1 MPTVGKMN
9 SSPTS
14 RRASLSS
21 LNSPTVDKEALQK
34 ELDHIHTTASRS
46 DTLTSFSDFERSRTS
61 SPRVPG
67 PKDLVSGRISG
78 LYSRLRQSVG
88 ASSPASDVS
97 IRPSSR
103 GSFNV
108 PDTASLRSFS
118 KQESPTLFR
127 SNHVSRP
134 SDASAAIAETDF
146 APTHSIPSSAVHSR
160 PGSRDLS
167 RSALHTAASS
177 PSARRASPPAQP
189 RHSESNQAQH
199 SAESKRLS
207 QNMDGKRL
215 SQNIEGKRSSVNLEN
230 SRPSQNHD
238 GKRLSQSDAPF
249 MGARTER
256 PTIMIQPERTDSPS
270 SMAPSADR
278 FDSDASSR
286 TRSHSQHERPPLR
299 VSVSHLP
306 GLRIS
311 QASVV
316 DGVLDTSSVLGT
328 KPSTPMPDVQP
339 NFNGNMQ
346 NRRAPQRD
354 AQSLET
360 LEKRSTTI
368 PAHLKRRVIS
378 KEFWMKDENARDC
391 FYCGDPFSTFR
402 RKHHCRTCGQIFDA
416 KCTVTVP
423 GKPFGQSGTLR
434 LCKPCDAMIYGSD
447 DDSTVFS
454 DSDEPVKSPISASH
468 SQDQDVFKPND
479 PALATPSIGIPVSRR
494 NREAKRR
501 SAVIEF
507 DTQPTLARPSS
518 SRSLKSMTGR
528 PHSSS
533 HKRHHSRHQS
543 VRPLKTP
550 AEERGPF
557 YQNIAD
563 TRRKPPFTAFHN
575 DNIIDPDLA
584 PYLSDDASDVDDQ
597 SSLYATIS
605 DIPGPSSLDN
615 ERPGFAGLL
624 SSAVKK
630 GRSRRGDRSVGGHS
644 LRASRD
650 LEHLMAVHKHLSKS
664 RKTRNPSIG
673 SIGVSRP
680 SPRRSR
686 SQNMM
691 KTYEVGANETS
702 AYEIFKPILA
712 DQAQVKRSSGMHGSN
727 APAIELN
734 RASLQHVERLLTQLL
749 KESEIPRRKHWQ
761 KALMPILLQCPNDV
775 DPDVQNGDDM
785 DIRNYIK
792 IKKVPGGKPGDT
804 SYVSGV
810 VFSKNIALKDMRRS
824 FVRPRI
830 AIISFAIEYARHNTH
845 YLSLQPVIAQEKEYL
860 SNLVGRIAALKPQI
874 LLVQRNVSGIALN
887 MLERAG
893 ITVVYN
899 IKESVLAAVARMTE
913 TEVIKSMDKLS
924 IDPAGLGHCSNF
936 DVKTYVHGKT
946 RKTFI
951 WISGCPPELGCT
963 IVLRGAEMEVLRQ
976 IKRIT
981 EFMCYVVYN
990 LKLETCLMR
999 DEFVLIP
1006 SSISTAKSTPPNI
1019 NIAATKTADIVHAPV
1034 TPITQLHDGDEI
1046 TVPELEANPEV
1057 DQSENKPNA
1066 LNHLV
1071 DAARHVVPEPTV
1083 TAQED
1088 MDDES
1093 MPSQYRELIET
1104 ARTRLISS
1112 SPFVK
1117 FPEPILLAKVQDQE
1131 RKVEQTKRLRDRY
1144 DAFELETDRNEKA
1157 SEDRQEDIAQME
1169 KFKMVVPDMISEAVP
1184 ANQTKPVRQFLR
1196 DIHEAQYQMA
1206 LHEYGIKKRQW
1217 ESFFSISNNNPFNP
1231 FSHQNI
1237 FVLHSLVSNALS
1249 FPCAGPE
1256 VLGLSFY
1263 AGWGNAEL
1271 GLEEDLTLGQFVEE
1285 TCATAATACKQCSH
1299 RMFDHHRQYVHG
1311 TGQISVS
1318 VKRFPSK
1325 FQNLHNTI
1333 LMWSTCKIC
1342 QQETTWIPMSDNTW
1356 KYSFGK
1362 YLELSFW
1369 STPLKPRAGVCP
1381 HDIHKDFVR
1390 CFAFQGLAVRIQ
1402 WDNVD
1407 LYEVMV
1413 PTPTINWEVT
1423 AGLEL
1428 KNQLFMHFQTRL
1440 TAFIA
1445 SVRGRLNSI
1454 NLSTVAPEKQAD
1466 AAATLE
1472 KLAQKVDTDHEA
1484 LLQKLQDKYMASKFY
1499 EIIPLNRAVRMM
1511 DEKALWWDDEF
1522 TDFEAKFFPS
1532 ENDIRRLATLQLKKL
1547 FLDRGEATGTSNH
1560 DLSDA
1565 DEGMEMKERPHSG
1578 MGLTDEDLQSE
1589 KAQHM
1594 LTSVVEEHGHSQPN
1608 SEPNG
1613 EMKKLHEAGPVNMEV
1628 PDALILSKQL
1638 SPSEIEQAVEREDV
1652 KHLDLAIPSAFSEP
1666 PADQETPRAESGPF
1680 EGDTPESKSP
1690 EAFVTEPKPLNSS
1703 ILERIEQMRSAAT
1716 GPDAGMPESR
1726 IPRLVRT
1733 RGPISPPLGRT
1744 QSQPDGIPKRN
1755 VDSTPE
1761 MPTIHAVAS
1770 GESSGTT
1777 TPTPGK
1783 HQNKDLAKSIELR
1796 LSDRLG
1802 GGYSKNGRTQPSL
1815 IPRSVPSKAFDTTT
1829 RVSALA
1835 KHFEQLSR
1843 EFEKER
1849 LRERKQRAARRRQVR
1864 ANPLASSKPVVEVYR
1879 DAREAVG
1886 EKTEAEAPEPH
1897 QTSTDE
1903 TSEPQMEDI
1912 PDSNQETA
1920 EEPHDTD
1927 DATDNEMAEST
1938 TGQTDTDAEGDTTD
1952 NEMHMPLR
1960 PDMSEA
1966 GSISG
1971 TGSIASP
1978 HDVDSHLELTLPK
1991 HEKNSLMKMLTSFWS
2006 ERSASGWK
2014 ALDYPLHTNEHVF
2027 DDSDIIV
2034 REDEPASVIALALS
2048 SADYMAK
2055 LREFRGNPRSNGHGH
2070 HGHTESQS
2078 SFNFAA
2084 DISSNDAS
2092 QQSAIE
2098 ASLISETGTHM
2109 KYSFSH
2115 NTVRATCKI
2124 FYAESFDALRRKCGV
2139 SERFVESLSR
2149 CAKWDSKGGK
2159 TKSLFLKT
2167 LDDRFVIKSL
2177 QEVELKAFTKFA
2189 PDYFAFCA
2197 QSLFHGVPSVIA
2209 KMFGLFQVEL
2219 RNPNNGVEFSSYL
2232 LVMENLFYNR
2242 NPTRKFDLKG
2252 SMRNRKI
2259 ESTGLPDEV
2268 LLDEN
2273 LVETIFEKP
2282 LFVREHA
2289 RKLLKASV
2297 WNDTMWLCRQNVM
2310 DYSLM
2315 AGFDDE
2321 KKQLVVGIID
2331 CIRTYTWDKK
2341 LESWIKDRGKN
2352 KPTITSPK
2360 DYRNRFRVSMMQYV
2374 LQAPTVWHSFL
2385 APGLPVTGVTFNSG
2399 GGVEVTRNGV
2409 PPAITAQGS
2418 EGRSVAG
2425 SWEERSTAD
2434 EERRAA
2440 LTAEGNVLDDATIR
2454 EMSTM
2459 SFV

>member
-1 MPTVGKMN
+1 MPTAARMH
-9 SSPTS
+9 SSPAS

-21 LNSPTVDKEALQK
+21 VNSPLVDKEALQK

-46 DTLTSFSDFERSRTS
+46 VTLTSFSDFEPSRSNT
-61 SPRVPG
+61 PRVPG

-88 ASSPASDVS
+88 ASSPSSDTHV
-97 IRPSSR
+97 RPDSR
-103 GSFNV
+103 GSLAIT
-108 PDTASLRSFS
+108 DASSLKSFS
-118 KQESPTLFR
+118 KQDSPTLLR
-127 SNHVSRP
+127 SNHNSRP
-134 SDASAAIAETDF
+134 SDASAVIAETDF
-146 APTHSIPSSAVHSR
+146 ATAPSIPSSAVHSR
-160 PGSRDLS
+160 PGSRDLT
-167 RSALHTAASS
+167 RSVLHTAASS
-177 PSARRASPPAQP
+177 PSATRASPPRQV
-189 RHSESNQAQH
+189 RHVDSIQT
-199 SAESKRLS
+199 ESKRLS
-207 QNMDGKRL
+207 QNLDSRHS
-215 SQNIEGKRSSVNLEN
+215 SQIPEGNPAAITFDSD
-230 SRPSQNHD
+230 RPSQNHD
-238 GKRLSQSDAPF
+238 GKRLSQLDAPF
-249 MGARTER
+249 MGAR
-256 PTIMIQPERTDSPS
+256 PERTESPS
-270 SMAPSADR
+270 KPSVSPKR
-278 FDSDASSR
+278 RDSDASSR
-286 TRSHSQHERPPLR
+286 TQSYQKPERPLLR
-299 VSVSHLP
+299 VSASHLP
-306 GLRIS
+306 NLRIS
-311 QASVV
+311 QSSIV
-316 DGVLDTSSVLGT
+316 DGVLDTSSIYST
-328 KPSTPMPDVQP
+328 KLTTPGLDTQP
-339 NFNGNMQ
+339 NFNAGMQ
-346 NRRAPQRD
+346 TRRMLHREGQPLD
-354 AQSLET
+354 ASDR
-360 LEKRSTTI
+360 KSTTI
-368 PAHLKRRVIS
+368 PAHIKRRVIS

-416 KCTVTVP
+416 KCTVTVQ

-447 DDSTVFS
+447 DDSTVFT
-454 DSDEPVKSPISASH
+454 DEDEPIRSPIAGSH
-468 SQDQDVFKPND
+468 AQDQDVFKPD
-479 PALATPSIGIPVSRR
+479 VPGLATPSIGIPVSRR

-507 DTQPTLARPSS
+507 DMQPTLARPSS

-557 YQNIAD
+557 YQNFAE
-563 TRRKPPFTAFHN
+563 TQRRPFTAFHN

-584 PYLSDDASDVDDQ
+584 PFLSDDGSDADDQ
-597 SSLYATIS
+597 PSIYTTIS
-605 DIPGPSSLDN
+605 DLPGPSSLDN
-615 ERPGFAGLL
+615 ERAGFTSLL
-624 SSAVKK
+624 ASAVKK
-630 GRSRRGDRSVGGHS
+630 GRSRRGDRSAGGHS

-650 LEHLMAVHKHLSKS
+650 LEHFMFASKHLPKL
-664 RKTRNPSIG
+664 RKQRNPSIG
-673 SIGVSRP
+673 SVGVSRP

-691 KTYEVGANETS
+691 KTFEAGVNDPS
-702 AYEIFKPILA
+702 VFDIFNPALA
-712 DQAQVKRSSGMHGSN
+712 DQAQVKRSSGMHGQN
-727 APAIELN
+727 APAVELN

-749 KESEIPRRKHWQ
+749 KESGTPRRRHWQ

-810 VFSKNIALKDMRRS
+810 VFSKNIALKGMRRS

-830 AIISFAIEYARHNTH
+830 VIISFAIEYARHNH
-845 YLSLQPVIAQEKEYL
+845 HFMSLEPVIAQEREYL
-860 SNLVGRIAALKPQI
+860 RNLVGRIVTLKPQI
-874 LLVQRNVSGIALN
+874 LLVQRNVSGLALN
-887 MLERAG
+887 MLQEAG

-899 IKESVLAAVARMTE
+899 IKESVLAAVARMTQ
-913 TEVIKSMDKLS
+913 TVLIKSIDKLS
-924 IDPAGLGHCSNF
+924 IEPSGLGQCSNF
-936 DVKTYVHGKT
+936 DVKTYVHGKI

-951 WISGCPPELGCT
+951 WISGCQPDLGCT
-963 IVLRGAEMEVLRQ
+963 IVLRGAEMETLRQ

-1006 SSISTAKSTPPNI
+1006 SSISTTKSTPPNL
-1019 NIAATKTADIVHAPV
+1019 NIATSKTADVAQAPV
-1034 TPITQLHDGDEI
+1034 TPTTQTQTENEP
-1046 TVPELEANPEV
+1046 TVPELLVHIEDGNF
-1057 DQSENKPNA
+1057 DSKPNA

-1071 DAARHVVPEPTV
+1071 DAARHVAPEPAPKT
-1083 TAQED
+1083 QD
-1088 MDDES
+1088 DQDDES

-1117 FPEPILLAKVQDQE
+1117 FPEPVLLAKVQDQE
-1131 RKVEQTKRLRDRY
+1131 RRVEQTKRLRDRY
-1144 DAFELETDRNEKA
+1144 DAFEEESDHDEKIDETGRE
-1157 SEDRQEDIAQME
+1157 STTPTS
-1169 KFKMVVPDMISEAVP
+1169 KFELVMPEMISKAVP
-1184 ANQTKPVRQFLR
+1184 ADQSKCTRKFLR
-1196 DIHEAQYQMA
+1196 DIHDAQYQMA

-1237 FVLHSLVSNALS
+1237 FVLHSLVSNAFS
-1249 FPCAGPE
+1249 APCAGPE

-1271 GLEEDLTLGQFVEE
+1271 GLEEDLTLGQFIEE
-1285 TCATAATACKQCSH
+1285 TCATAFIACKQCSH

-1311 TGQISVS
+1311 AGQISVS

-1390 CFAFQGLAVRIQ
+1390 CFAFQDLAVRIQ

-1407 LYEVMV
+1407 LYDVLV
-1413 PTPTINWEVT
+1413 PTPTINWEVN

-1428 KNQLFMHFQTRL
+1428 KNQLYLHFQARL
-1440 TAFIA
+1440 SAFIA
-1445 SVRGRLNSI
+1445 SIRLRLNSI
-1454 NLSTVAPEKQAD
+1454 NLSTVAPEKQSD
-1466 AAATLE
+1466 ASATLE
-1472 KLAQKVDTDHEA
+1472 KLAQRVDSDHEA

-1511 DEKALWWDDEF
+1511 DEKALAWDEEF
-1522 TDFEAKFFPS
+1522 NDFETKFFPS
-1532 ENDIRRLATLQLKKL
+1532 EHDIRRLATLQLKKL
-1547 FLDRGEATGTSNH
+1547 FLDRGEAVGMSH
-1560 DLSDA
+1560 YDLNDA
-1565 DEGMEMKERPHSG
+1565 DEGMEMKERPTSG

-1594 LTSVVEEHGHSQPN
+1594 LTSVVEEHGHSQPEASN
-1608 SEPNG
+1608 NVGPLELNG
-1613 EMKKLHEAGPVNMEV
+1613 QSVEGSDNP
-1628 PDALILSKQL
+1628 ILSKQL
-1638 SPSEIEQAVEREDV
+1638 SPSEIEQAAEREDV
-1652 KHLDLAIPSAFSEP
+1652 KHLDLAVPSAFSEP
-1666 PADQETPRAESGPF
+1666 PLDQETPRAENGPQ
-1680 EGDTPESKSP
+1680 EGDMVESKSP
-1690 EAFVTEPKPLNSS
+1690 ESFIPDPKPLNSS
-1703 ILERIEQMRSAAT
+1703 ILERIEQMRFAAAAAT
-1716 GPDAGMPESR
+1716 SPESGMPESR
-1726 IPRLVRT
+1726 IPRLVRA

-1744 QSQPDGIPKRN
+1744 QSQPDGIPKRSI
-1755 VDSTPE
+1755 DSASE
-1761 MPTIHAVAS
+1761 MPTIHAIGS

-1783 HQNKDLAKSIELR
+1783 HQNRDLAKSIELR

-1802 GGYSKNGRTQPSL
+1802 GGFIKSGRQQQSL
-1815 IPRSVPSKAFDTTT
+1815 IPRSVPSKAFDNNT

-1843 EFEKER
+1843 EFE
-1849 LRERKQRAARRRQVR
+1849 RERARERRQRAARRRQVR

-1886 EKTEAEAPEPH
+1886 ERTEPEADDPAASDSND
-1897 QTSTDE
+1897 TSDL
-1903 TSEPQMEDI
+1903 PMEDV
-1912 PDSNQETA
+1912 PDPNPDNMQDHHENDDATEDETA
-1920 EEPHDTD
+1920 E
-1927 DATDNEMAEST
+1927 ST
-1938 TGQTDTDAEGDTTD
+1938 AGHTDTDVEGDTTD
-1952 NEMHMPLR
+1952 NDIHLPYK
-1960 PDMSEA
+1960 PGHSDI

-1971 TGSIASP
+1971 NGSTASP
-1978 HDVDSHLELTLPK
+1978 HDADSHLDMTLPR
-1991 HEKNSLMKMLTSFWS
+1991 HEKHSLMKMLTSFWS
-2006 ERSASGWK
+2006 ERSSSGWIS
-2014 ALDYPLHTNEHVF
+2014 LDYPLHSNEHVF

-2048 SADYMAK
+2048 SADYTAK
-2055 LREFRGNPRSNGHGH
+2055 LREFRGNPKSGFHGH
-2070 HGHTESQS
+2070 RGHTESQS
-2078 SFNFAA
+2078 SFSFAA

-2115 NTVRATCKI
+2115 NNVRATCKI

-2219 RNPNNGVEFSSYL
+2219 RNPSNGLEFSSYL
-2232 LVMENLFYNR
+2232 LVMENLFYSR

-2321 KKQLVVGIID
+2321 KKELVVGIIGE
-2331 CIRTYTWDKK
+2331 C
-2341 LESWIKDRGKN
+2341 
-2352 KPTITSPK
+2352 
-2360 DYRNRFRVSMMQYV
+2360 FRRR
-2374 LQAPTVWHSFL
+2374 PHCSFL
-2385 APGLPVTGVTFNSG
+2385 FPL
-2399 GGVEVTRNGV
+2399 
-2409 PPAITAQGS
+2409 
-2418 EGRSVAG
+2418 
-2425 SWEERSTAD
+2425 
-2434 EERRAA
+2434 
-2440 LTAEGNVLDDATIR
+2440 LT
-2454 EMSTM
+2454 
-2459 SFV
+2459 SFFLSSLFPSFTC

>member
-1 MPTVGKMN
+1 MD
-9 SSPTS
+9 SSPVS

-21 LNSPTVDKEALQK
+21 LNSATLRVDKETLQK

-46 DTLTSFSDFERSRTS
+46 DALTSFSDFERGR
-61 SPRVPG
+61 PGNVRAAG
-67 PKDLVSGRISG
+67 PKELVSGRISG

-88 ASSPASDVS
+88 ASSPASDTS
-97 IRPSSR
+97 ARPASR
-103 GSFNV
+103 GSHAV
-108 PDTASLRSFS
+108 TDASSVRSVS
-118 KQESPTLFR
+118 RQESPTLLR

-146 APTHSIPSSAVHSR
+146 AMTPSIPSSAVHSR
-160 PGSRDLS
+160 PGSRDLT
-167 RSALHTAASS
+167 RSVLHTAASS
-177 PSARRASPPAQP
+177 PSARRQSLVGQHRDSQAIQSPPLP
-189 RHSESNQAQH
+189 
-199 SAESKRLS
+199 AEDKRLSQTLETKRLSQNVEAKRSSMNLENRRLSQNLDSKRLS
-207 QNMDGKRL
+207 QT
-215 SQNIEGKRSSVNLEN
+215 
-230 SRPSQNHD
+230 
-238 GKRLSQSDAPF
+238 DAPF
-249 MGARTER
+249 MGPRPERPLVAVQSERTE
-256 PTIMIQPERTDSPS
+256 SPIS
-270 SMAPSADR
+270 VNLPVNR
-278 FDSDASSR
+278 RDSDASSKTK
-286 TRSHSQHERPPLR
+286 TRSQPERPPLR
-299 VSVSHLP
+299 VSASHLP
-306 GLRIS
+306 NLRIS
-311 QASVV
+311 QASIV
-316 DGVLDTSSVLGT
+316 DGVLDTSSIFGS
-328 KPSTPMPDVQP
+328 KPATPMLETQP
-339 NFNGNMQ
+339 NFNAVMQ
-346 NRRAPQRD
+346 TRRAPSQGISE
-354 AQSLET
+354 QSD
-360 LEKRSTTI
+360 KIPAII

-416 KCTVTVP
+416 KCTVTVQ
-423 GKPFGQSGTLR
+423 GRPFGQSGTLR
-434 LCKPCDAMIYGSD
+434 LCKPCEAMIYGSD
-447 DDSTVFS
+447 DDSTVFT
-454 DSDEPVKSPISASH
+454 DEDEPIKSPISFSH
-468 SQDQDVFKPND
+468 SQDHDVFKPND

-507 DTQPTLARPSS
+507 DMQPALARPSS

-543 VRPLKTP
+543 MRPLKTP

-557 YQNIAD
+557 YQNID
-563 TRRKPPFTAFHN
+563 TQRRAPFTAFHN

-584 PYLSDDASDVDDQ
+584 PFLSDEGSDMDDQ
-597 SSLYATIS
+597 PSIYTTIS
-605 DIPGPSSLDN
+605 DVPGPSSVDN
-615 ERPGFAGLL
+615 ERAGFTSLL
-624 SSAVKK
+624 ASAVKK

-650 LEHLMAVHKHLSKS
+650 LEHLMFTSKHLPKI
-664 RKTRNPSIG
+664 RKQRNPSIG

-686 SQNMM
+686 SQNLM
-691 KTYEVGANETS
+691 KTLEAGATDPL
-702 AYEIFKPILA
+702 AFEIFNPIIN
-712 DQAQVKRSSGMHGSN
+712 DQAQVKRSSGMHGRN
-727 APAIELN
+727 APAVELN

-749 KESEIPRRKHWQ
+749 KDSETPHRRHWQ
-761 KALMPILLQCPNDV
+761 RALMPILLQCPNDV

-810 VFSKNIALKDMRRS
+810 VFSKNIALKGMRRS

-830 AIISFAIEYARHNTH
+830 VIISFAIEYARHNH
-845 YLSLQPVIAQEKEYL
+845 HFMSLEPVIAQEREYL
-860 SNLVGRIAALKPQI
+860 RNLVGRIIALKPQI
-874 LLVQRNVSGIALN
+874 LLVQRNVSGLALN
-887 MLERAG
+887 MLQEAG

-899 IKESVLAAVARMTE
+899 IKESVLAAVARMTQ
-913 TEVIKSMDKLS
+913 TVLIKSMDKLS
-924 IDPAGLGHCSNF
+924 IDPGLLGQCSNF

-946 RKTFI
+946 RKTYV
-951 WISGCPPELGCT
+951 WISGCRPELGCT
-963 IVLRGAEMEVLRQ
+963 IVLRGAEIETLRR

-1006 SSISTAKSTPPNI
+1006 SSISTAKSTPPNPDVALAKTTGVE
-1019 NIAATKTADIVHAPV
+1019 NGPTAPTPQPLEPSTADAQVS
-1034 TPITQLHDGDEI
+1034 QEDD
-1046 TVPELEANPEV
+1046 NPET
-1057 DQSENKPNA
+1057 KPNE

-1071 DAARHVVPEPTV
+1071 DAARHVVSEPVAQPEDEP
-1083 TAQED
+1083 
-1088 MDDES
+1088 DDAS

-1117 FPEPILLAKVQDQE
+1117 FPEPILLARVQDQE
-1131 RKVEQTKRLRDRY
+1131 RKVEQTKRIRDRY
-1144 DAFELETDRNEKA
+1144 DAFEAEQYQSEKVEE
-1157 SEDRQEDIAQME
+1157 SRVEDTARTEIFE
-1169 KFKMVVPDMISEAVP
+1169 MVSTEMISKATP
-1184 ANQTKPVRQFLR
+1184 ADQSKPVRQFLR
-1196 DIHEAQYQMA
+1196 DIHDAQYQMA

-1237 FVLHSLVSNALS
+1237 FVLHSLVSKAIS

-1285 TCATAATACKQCSH
+1285 TCASANSVCKQCSH
-1299 RMFDHHRQYVHG
+1299 RMFDHFRQYVHG
-1311 TGQISVS
+1311 AGQVSVS

-1381 HDIHKDFVR
+1381 HDVHKDFVR

-1402 WDNVD
+1402 WDNVE
-1407 LYEVMV
+1407 LYDVLV
-1413 PTPTINWEVT
+1413 PTSTINWEVN

-1428 KNQLFMHFQTRL
+1428 KNQLFTHFQTRL
-1440 TAFIA
+1440 AAFIA
-1445 SVRGRLNSI
+1445 SIKARLNSI
-1454 NLSTVAPEKQAD
+1454 NLSTVAPEKSSD

-1472 KLAQKVDTDHEA
+1472 KLVQRAHSDNEA
-1484 LLQKLQDKYMASKFY
+1484 LSQKLQAKYMASKFY

-1511 DEKALWWDDEF
+1511 DEKAIAWDEAF
-1522 TDFEAKFFPS
+1522 ADFERNFFPS

-1547 FLDRGEATGTSNH
+1547 FLDRGEAAETPH
-1560 DLSDA
+1560 QDLSDA
-1565 DEGMEMKERPHSG
+1565 DGGMEMQERPTSG
-1578 MGLTDEDLQSE
+1578 MGLTDEHLQSE

-1594 LTSVVEEHGHSQPN
+1594 LTSVVKEHGHSGANAELRPSISRTLRPGVQAI
-1608 SEPNG
+1608 EI
-1613 EMKKLHEAGPVNMEV
+1613 
-1628 PDALILSKQL
+1628 PDNAVLSKQL

-1652 KHLDLAIPSAFSEP
+1652 KHLDLAVPTTLSLEG
-1666 PADQETPRAESGPF
+1666 PADQETPRAEKGPM
-1680 EGDTPESKSP
+1680 EGETEESTSP
-1690 EAFVTEPKPLNSS
+1690 ETSTTEPKPLNSS
-1703 ILERIEQMRSAAT
+1703 ILERIEQMRSAASGT
-1716 GPDAGMPESR
+1716 PGLDAGQPESK
-1726 IPRLVRT
+1726 IPRLIRT
-1733 RGPISPPLGRT
+1733 RGPASPPLNRT
-1744 QSQPDGIPKRN
+1744 QSQPDGIPKRALG
-1755 VDSTPE
+1755 STPE
-1761 MPTIHAVAS
+1761 MPTIHAVTIGS

-1783 HQNKDLAKSIELR
+1783 QQNKDLAKSIELR

-1802 GGYSKNGRTQPSL
+1802 GGYTRNGKTQQSL
-1815 IPRSVPSKAFDTTT
+1815 IPRSVPTKVFDNNT

-1843 EFEKER
+1843 EFERER
-1849 LRERKQRAARRRQVR
+1849 LRERRQRAARRRQVR
-1864 ANPLASSKPVVEVYR
+1864 ANPLGSSRPVVEVYR

-1886 EKTEAEAPEPH
+1886 ERTNDLAAPLDSEAN
-1897 QTSTDE
+1897 E
-1903 TSEPQMEDI
+1903 TSQPQKE
-1912 PDSNQETA
+1912 ETSDASREVA
-1920 EEPHDTD
+1920 EEDHHDTD
-1927 DATDNEMAEST
+1927 HYATDNETVGST
-1938 TGQTDTDAEGDTTD
+1938 TGHTDTEAEGDTTD
-1952 NEMHMPLR
+1952 NEMHLPVSDHVR
-1960 PDMSEA
+1960 GISDV
-1966 GSISG
+1966 GSVSG
-1971 TGSIASP
+1971 TGSIVSPASP
-1978 HDVDSHLELTLPK
+1978 HDMDSHLELTLPR
-1991 HEKNSLMKMLTSFWS
+1991 HEKTSLLKMLTSFWS
-2006 ERSASGWK
+2006 ERSASGW
-2014 ALDYPLHTNEHVF
+2014 APLDYPLHPNEHVF

-2048 SADYMAK
+2048 SADYTAK
-2055 LREFRGNPRSNGHGH
+2055 LRDFRGNPKGRSYGHSH
-2070 HGHTESQS
+2070 NDSQS
-2078 SFNFAA
+2078 SFSFAA
-2084 DISSNDAS
+2084 DISTNDAS

-2109 KYSFSH
+2109 KYSFGHGS
-2115 NTVRATCKI
+2115 VRATCKI
-2124 FYAESFDALRRKCGV
+2124 FYAESFDALRRKCNV
-2139 SERFVESLSR
+2139 SDRFVESLSR

-2219 RNPNNGVEFSSYL
+2219 RNPATGTEFSSYL
-2232 LVMENLFYNR
+2232 LVMENLFYSR

-2289 RKLLKASV
+2289 RKLIKASV

-2321 KKQLVVGIID
+2321 KKELVIGIIGKYFPLFLLYLSLTNLEK
-2331 CIRTYTWDKK
+2331 IASEPTPGTRSSNPGSKTAART
-2341 LESWIKDRGKN
+2341 N
-2352 KPTITSPK
+2352 QPSP
-2360 DYRNRFRVSMMQYV
+2360 RQRTT
-2374 LQAPTVWHSFL
+2374 AT
-2385 APGLPVTGVTFNSG
+2385 ASG
-2399 GGVEVTRNGV
+2399 S
-2409 PPAITAQGS
+2409 A
-2418 EGRSVAG
+2418 
-2425 SWEERSTAD
+2425 
-2434 EERRAA
+2434 
-2440 LTAEGNVLDDATIR
+2440 
-2454 EMSTM
+2454 
-2459 SFV
+2459 

>member
-1 MPTVGKMN
+1 MPITGIMD
-9 SSPTS
+9 SLPTS

-21 LNSPTVDKEALQK
+21 MNSPTVDKEALQK
-34 ELDHIHTTASRS
+34 ELDHIHTTASRT

-61 SPRVPG
+61 SPRIPG
-67 PKDLVSGRISG
+67 PKELVSGRISG

-88 ASSPASDVS
+88 ASSPASDTS
-97 IRPSSR
+97 TRPASR
-103 GSFNV
+103 GSYAV
-108 PDTASLRSFS
+108 TDASSLRSFS
-118 KQESPTLFR
+118 KQDSPTLLR
-127 SNHVSRP
+127 SNHASRP
-134 SDASAAIAETDF
+134 SDASAAITEPDF
-146 APTHSIPSSAVHSR
+146 APPPSIPSSAVHSR
-160 PGSRDLS
+160 PGSRDLT

-177 PSARRASPPAQP
+177 PSARRTSPI
-189 RHSESNQAQH
+189 RHSESNQSQP
-199 SAESKRLS
+199 SIAENKRLS
-207 QNMDGKRL
+207 QNLDGRRL
-215 SQNIEGKRSSVNLEN
+215 SQNVEAKRSSFNFDNNRQLQTAE
-230 SRPSQNHD
+230 

-249 MGARTER
+249 MGPRPER
-256 PTIMIQPERTDSPS
+256 PTISVQSERTDSPS
-270 SMAPSADR
+270 STVVPDDR
-278 FDSDASSR
+278 RDSDASSR
-286 TRSHSQHERPPLR
+286 SQSQSKPERPPLR
-299 VSVSHLP
+299 VSASHLP
-306 GLRIS
+306 NLRIS

-316 DGVLDTSSVLGT
+316 DGVLDTSSIFST
-328 KPSTPMPDVQP
+328 KLSTPMLDIHP
-339 NFNGNMQ
+339 NFNSAMQ
-346 NRRAPQRD
+346 TRRIAEREGQ
-354 AQSLET
+354 QLEG
-360 LEKRSTTI
+360 LDKRSATI

-391 FYCGDPFSTFR
+391 FYCGDTFSTFR

-416 KCTVTVP
+416 KCTVTVE

-447 DDSTVFS
+447 DDSTLFT
-454 DSDEPVKSPISASH
+454 DEDDRVRSPVSASH
-468 SQDQDVFKPND
+468 SQEQDMFKPNE

-507 DTQPTLARPSS
+507 DMQPTLARPSS

-528 PHSSS
+528 PHSN

-543 VRPLKTP
+543 VRPLKTA

-557 YQNIAD
+557 SQNSI
-563 TRRKPPFTAFHN
+563 THRRGPFTPFHN

-584 PYLSDDASDVDDQ
+584 PFLSDDGSDPEDQ
-597 SSLYATIS
+597 PSIYTTIS
-605 DIPGPSSLDN
+605 DAAGPSSFD
-615 ERPGFAGLL
+615 RASFL

-630 GRSRRGDRSVGGHS
+630 SRSRRADRSAGGHS
-644 LRASRD
+644 IRSSRD
-650 LEHLMAVHKHLSKS
+650 LEHLMFTSKHIPPKQ
-664 RKTRNPSIG
+664 RKQRNSSIG
-673 SIGVSRP
+673 SVGISRP

-686 SQNMM
+686 SQNM
-691 KTYEVGANETS
+691 KILEAGANDPS
-702 AYEIFKPILA
+702 VFDIFNPALA
-712 DQAQVKRSSGMHGSN
+712 DQAQVKRSSGMHGLN

-749 KESEIPRRKHWQ
+749 KESKIPRRKHWQ

-810 VFSKNIALKDMRRS
+810 VFSKNIALKGMRRS

-830 AIISFAIEYARHNTH
+830 VIITFAIEYARHNH
-845 YLSLQPVIAQEKEYL
+845 HFMSLQPVMDQEKEYL
-860 SNLVGRIAALKPQI
+860 ENLVGRIVTLKPQI
-874 LLVQRNVSGIALN
+874 LLVQRNVSGLALN
-887 MLERAG
+887 MLHEAG
-893 ITVVYN
+893 ISVVYN
-899 IKESVLAAVARMTE
+899 IKDSVLAAVARMTQ
-913 TEVIKSMDKLS
+913 TVLIKSIDKLS
-924 IDPAGLGHCSNF
+924 IDPSGLGMCSNF
-936 DVKTYVHGKT
+936 DVKTYVHGRT

-951 WISGCPPELGCT
+951 WISGCQPDLGCT
-963 IVLRGAEMEVLRQ
+963 IVLRGAELETLRQ

-1006 SSISTAKSTPPNI
+1006 SSIGTAKSTPPNI
-1019 NIAATKTADIVHAPV
+1019 NIAVAKFADVPKA
-1034 TPITQLHDGDEI
+1034 PITPVAQTHGEDDES
-1046 TVPELEANPEV
+1046 TEANVKLEDEYP
-1057 DQSENKPNA
+1057 ENKPNA

-1071 DAARHVVPEPTV
+1071 DAARHVVPEPVSTLPDD
-1083 TAQED
+1083 Q
-1088 MDDES
+1088 DDES

-1117 FPEPILLAKVQDQE
+1117 FPEPVLLAKVQDQE
-1131 RKVEQTKRLRDRY
+1131 RRVEQTKRLRDRY
-1144 DAFELETDRNEKA
+1144 DSFELREKQ
-1157 SEDRQEDIAQME
+1157 SEKVSENREEVTTQTE
-1169 KFKMVVPDMISEAVP
+1169 KFEMVIPEMITQAVP
-1184 ANQTKPVRQFLR
+1184 ADQTKPTRKFLR

-1206 LHEYGIKKRQW
+1206 LHDYNIKKRQW

-1249 FPCAGPE
+1249 APCAGPE

-1271 GLEEDLTLGQFVEE
+1271 GLEEDLTLGQFIEE

-1311 TGQISVS
+1311 AGQISVS

-1407 LYEVMV
+1407 TYDVLV
-1413 PTPTINWEVT
+1413 PTPTINWEVN

-1428 KNQLFMHFQTRL
+1428 KNQLYLHFQARL
-1440 TAFIA
+1440 SAFVA
-1445 SVRGRLNSI
+1445 SIRVRLNSI
-1454 NLSTVAPEKQAD
+1454 NLSTVTPEKQAD

-1472 KLAQKVDTDHEA
+1472 KLTLRVDSDHEA
-1484 LLQKLQDKYMASKFY
+1484 LLQKLQDKYTASKFY

-1511 DEKALWWDDEF
+1511 DEKALAWDDEF
-1522 TDFEAKFFPS
+1522 LDFETKYFPS
-1532 ENDIRRLATLQLKKL
+1532 EHDIRRLATLQLKKL
-1547 FLDRGEATGTSNH
+1547 FLDRGETTGTPNN
-1560 DLSDA
+1560 DLGDP
-1565 DEGMEMKERPHSG
+1565 DEGMEMKERPTSG

-1594 LTSVVEEHGHSQPN
+1594 LTSVVEEHGHSHPKTDT
-1608 SEPNG
+1608 STTFLEPGNQTI
-1613 EMKKLHEAGPVNMEV
+1613 EV
-1628 PDALILSKQL
+1628 PDNITLSKQL

-1652 KHLDLAIPSAFSEP
+1652 KHLDLAVPSVFSEP
-1666 PADQETPRAESGPF
+1666 PADQETPRAENMPQIDGML
-1680 EGDTPESKSP
+1680 DMKSP
-1690 EAFVTEPKPLNSS
+1690 EAFVTDPKPLNSS
-1703 ILERIEQMRSAAT
+1703 ILERIEQMRSSTAT
-1716 GPDAGMPESR
+1716 ATSPEPGMPESK

-1733 RGPISPPLGRT
+1733 RGPISPPLART
-1744 QSQPDGIPKRN
+1744 QSQPDGIPRRAAEPSQ
-1755 VDSTPE
+1755 D
-1761 MPTIHAVAS
+1761 MPTIHALAS
-1770 GESSGTT
+1770 GESSGAT

-1802 GGYSKNGRTQPSL
+1802 GGFIKAGRGQQSL
-1815 IPRSVPSKAFDTTT
+1815 IPRSVPSKAFDNNT

-1843 EFEKER
+1843 EFE
-1849 LRERKQRAARRRQVR
+1849 RERARERRQRAARRRQVR

-1886 EKTEAEAPEPH
+1886 EKTETEIIDYPESKSNDIADLP
-1897 QTSTDE
+1897 
-1903 TSEPQMEDI
+1903 MEDV
-1912 PDSNQETA
+1912 PDSQSG
-1920 EEPHDTD
+1920 PVQDSHDNE
-1927 DATDNEMAEST
+1927 DATDNETAEST
-1938 TGQTDTDAEGDTTD
+1938 TGQTDTDVEGDITD
-1952 NEMHMPLR
+1952 NDLHLPYKPNLS
-1960 PDMSEA
+1960 DT

-1971 TGSIASP
+1971 NGSTASP
-1978 HDVDSHLELTLPK
+1978 HDTDSHLEMTLPR
-1991 HEKNSLMKMLTSFWS
+1991 HEKHSLMKMLTSFWS
-2006 ERSASGWK
+2006 ERSSSGWI
-2014 ALDYPLHTNEHVF
+2014 ALDYPLHSTEHVF

-2048 SADYMAK
+2048 SADYTAK
-2055 LREFRGNPRSNGHGH
+2055 LREFRGNPKSGFHGH
-2070 HGHTESQS
+2070 HGHTDSQS
-2078 SFNFAA
+2078 SFNSAA

-2092 QQSAIE
+2092 EQSAIE

-2115 NTVRATCKI
+2115 NNVRATCKI

-2219 RNPNNGVEFSSYL
+2219 RNPSNGVEFSSYL
-2232 LVMENLFYNR
+2232 LVMENLFYSR

-2321 KKQLVVGIID
+2321 KKELVVGIID

-2385 APGLPVTGVTFNSG
+2385 APGLPVTGVTFNSA
-2399 GGVEVTRNGV
+2399 GGVEVMKVGNT
-2409 PPAITAQGS
+2409 TAAVMSGG

-2434 EERRAA
+2434 EDRRLA
-2440 LTAEGNVLDDATIR
+2440 LTEGQVLDDATIR

>member
-1 MPTVGKMN
+1 MPTAARMH
-9 SSPTS
+9 SSPAS

-21 LNSPTVDKEALQK
+21 VNSPIVDKEALQK

-46 DTLTSFSDFERSRTS
+46 VTLTSFSDFEPSRSN

-88 ASSPASDVS
+88 ASSPASDTHV
-97 IRPSSR
+97 RPDSR
-103 GSFNV
+103 GSLAV
-108 PDTASLRSFS
+108 TDASSLRSLS
-118 KQESPTLFR
+118 KQESPTLLR
-127 SNHVSRP
+127 SNHNSRP
-134 SDASAAIAETDF
+134 SDASAVIAETDF
-146 APTHSIPSSAVHSR
+146 ATAPSLPSSAVHSR
-160 PGSRDLS
+160 PGSRDLT
-167 RSALHTAASS
+167 RSVLHTAASS
-177 PSARRASPPAQP
+177 PSATRASPPRQV
-189 RHSESNQAQH
+189 RHADSVQTEH
-199 SAESKRLS
+199 KRLS
-207 QNMDGKRL
+207 QNLDSR
-215 SQNIEGKRSSVNLEN
+215 RSSQIPEGNPSSVTFDNN
-230 SRPSQNHD
+230 RPSQNHD
-238 GKRLSQSDAPF
+238 GKRLSQLDAPF
-249 MGARTER
+249 MGARPER
-256 PTIMIQPERTDSPS
+256 SLVDLQPERAESPS
-270 SMAPSADR
+270 KPSASPNR
-278 FDSDASSR
+278 RDSDASSR
-286 TRSHSQHERPPLR
+286 PQNYQKPERPLLR
-299 VSVSHLP
+299 VSASHLP
-306 GLRIS
+306 NLRIS
-311 QASVV
+311 QSSIV
-316 DGVLDTSSVLGT
+316 DGVLDTSSIYSTKLTTPVLDT
-328 KPSTPMPDVQP
+328 QP
-339 NFNGNMQ
+339 NFNAGMQ
-346 NRRAPQRD
+346 SRRILHREGQPLD
-354 AQSLET
+354 ASDR
-360 LEKRSTTI
+360 KSTTI
-368 PAHLKRRVIS
+368 PAHIKRRVIS

-416 KCTVTVP
+416 KCTVTVQ

-447 DDSTVFS
+447 DDSTVFT
-454 DSDEPVKSPISASH
+454 DEDEPIRSPIAGAH
-468 SQDQDVFKPND
+468 VQDQDVFKPD
-479 PALATPSIGIPVSRR
+479 EPGLATPSIGIPVSRR

-507 DTQPTLARPSS
+507 DMQPTLARPSS

-557 YQNIAD
+557 YQNFAE
-563 TRRKPPFTAFHN
+563 TQRRPFTAFHN

-584 PYLSDDASDVDDQ
+584 PFLSDDGSDADDQ
-597 SSLYATIS
+597 PSIYTTIS
-605 DIPGPSSLDN
+605 DLPGPSSLDN
-615 ERPGFAGLL
+615 ERAGFTSLL
-624 SSAVKK
+624 ASAVKK
-630 GRSRRGDRSVGGHS
+630 GRSRRGDRSAGGHS

-650 LEHLMAVHKHLSKS
+650 LEHFMFASKHLPKL
-664 RKTRNPSIG
+664 RKQRNPSIG
-673 SIGVSRP
+673 SVGVSRP

-691 KTYEVGANETS
+691 KTFEAGANDPS
-702 AYEIFKPILA
+702 VFDIFNPALA
-712 DQAQVKRSSGMHGSN
+712 DQAQVKRSSGMHGLN
-727 APAIELN
+727 APAVELN

-749 KESEIPRRKHWQ
+749 KESEIPRRRHWQ

-810 VFSKNIALKDMRRS
+810 VFSKNIALKGMRRS

-830 AIISFAIEYARHNTH
+830 VIISFAIEYARHNH
-845 YLSLQPVIAQEKEYL
+845 HFMSLEPVIAQEREYL
-860 SNLVGRIAALKPQI
+860 RNLVGRIVTLKPQI
-874 LLVQRNVSGIALN
+874 LLVQRNVSGLALN
-887 MLERAG
+887 MLQEAG

-899 IKESVLAAVARMTE
+899 IKESVLAAVARMTQ
-913 TEVIKSMDKLS
+913 TVLIKSIDKLS
-924 IDPAGLGHCSNF
+924 IEPSGLGQCSNF
-936 DVKTYVHGKT
+936 DVKTYVHGKI

-951 WISGCPPELGCT
+951 WISGCQPDLGCT
-963 IVLRGAEMEVLRQ
+963 IVLRGAEMETLRQ

-1006 SSISTAKSTPPNI
+1006 SSISTTKSTPPNLD
-1019 NIAATKTADIVHAPV
+1019 IAASKSVDVAKAPV
-1034 TPITQLHDGDEI
+1034 TPTNQTQTETEATI
-1046 TVPELEANPEV
+1046 PELLVHIEDGNL
-1057 DQSENKPNA
+1057 DSKPNA

-1071 DAARHVVPEPTV
+1071 DAARHVAPEP
-1083 TAQED
+1083 AAKIHDDQ
-1088 MDDES
+1088 DDES

-1117 FPEPILLAKVQDQE
+1117 FPEPVLLAKVQDQE
-1131 RKVEQTKRLRDRY
+1131 RRVEQTKRLRDRY
-1144 DAFELETDRNEKA
+1144 DAFQDESDRDENTDETGEEGLASTSKFELVMPE
-1157 SEDRQEDIAQME
+1157 
-1169 KFKMVVPDMISEAVP
+1169 MISKAVP
-1184 ANQTKPVRQFLR
+1184 ADQSKSTRRFLR
-1196 DIHEAQYQMA
+1196 DIHDAQYQMA

-1249 FPCAGPE
+1249 APCAGPE

-1271 GLEEDLTLGQFVEE
+1271 GLEEDLTLGQFIEE
-1285 TCATAATACKQCSH
+1285 TCATASTACKQCSH

-1311 TGQISVS
+1311 AGQISVS
-1318 VKRFPSK
+1318 VKRYPSK

-1407 LYEVMV
+1407 LYDVLV
-1413 PTPTINWEVT
+1413 PTPTINWEVN

-1428 KNQLFMHFQTRL
+1428 KNQLYLHFQTRL
-1440 TAFIA
+1440 SAFIA
-1445 SVRGRLNSI
+1445 SIRLRLNSI
-1454 NLSTVAPEKQAD
+1454 NLSTVAPEKQSD
-1466 AAATLE
+1466 ASATLE
-1472 KLAQKVDTDHEA
+1472 KLAQRVDSDHEA

-1499 EIIPLNRAVRMM
+1499 EVIPLNRAVRMM
-1511 DEKALWWDDEF
+1511 DEKALAWDEEF
-1522 TDFEAKFFPS
+1522 NDFETKFFPS
-1532 ENDIRRLATLQLKKL
+1532 EHDIRRLATLQLKKL
-1547 FLDRGEATGTSNH
+1547 FLDRGEAVGISH
-1560 DLSDA
+1560 YDLNDA
-1565 DEGMEMKERPHSG
+1565 DEGMEMKERPTSG

-1594 LTSVVEEHGHSQPN
+1594 LTSVVEEHGHSNPESSTN
-1608 SEPNG
+1608 VESLELNG
-1613 EMKKLHEAGPVNMEV
+1613 QNMEGSDN
-1628 PDALILSKQL
+1628 PILSKQL

-1652 KHLDLAIPSAFSEP
+1652 KHLDLAVPSAFSEP
-1666 PADQETPRAESGPF
+1666 PVDQETPRAENGPQV
-1680 EGDTPESKSP
+1680 GDTVESKSP
-1690 EAFVTEPKPLNSS
+1690 DSFVTDPKPLNSS
-1703 ILERIEQMRSAAT
+1703 ILERIKQMRSAAAAAT
-1716 GPDAGMPESR
+1716 SPESGMPESR

-1744 QSQPDGIPKRN
+1744 QSQPDGIPKRSI
-1755 VDSTPE
+1755 DSASE
-1761 MPTIHAVAS
+1761 MPTIHAVGS

-1783 HQNKDLAKSIELR
+1783 HQNRDLAKSIELR

-1802 GGYSKNGRTQPSL
+1802 GGFIKSGRTQQSL
-1815 IPRSVPSKAFDTTT
+1815 IPRSVPSKAFDNNT

-1843 EFEKER
+1843 EFE
-1849 LRERKQRAARRRQVR
+1849 RERARERRQRAARRRQVR

-1886 EKTEAEAPEPH
+1886 ERNEPEVDDPP
-1897 QTSTDE
+1897 TSDSHD
-1903 TSEPQMEDI
+1903 TSDLPMEDV
-1912 PDSNQETA
+1912 PESTSDNTRDHHDNDDVTEDETA
-1920 EEPHDTD
+1920 E
-1927 DATDNEMAEST
+1927 ST
-1938 TGQTDTDAEGDTTD
+1938 AGHTDTDVEDDTTD
-1952 NEMHMPLR
+1952 NDIHLPYK
-1960 PDMSEA
+1960 PGHSDV

-1971 TGSIASP
+1971 NGSTASP
-1978 HDVDSHLELTLPK
+1978 HDADSHLDMTLPR
-1991 HEKNSLMKMLTSFWS
+1991 HEKHSLMKMLTSFWS
-2006 ERSASGWK
+2006 ERSSSGWIS
-2014 ALDYPLHTNEHVF
+2014 LDYPLHSNEHVF

-2048 SADYMAK
+2048 SADYTAK
-2055 LREFRGNPRSNGHGH
+2055 LREFRGNPNGGFHGH
-2070 HGHTESQS
+2070 RGHTESQS
-2078 SFNFAA
+2078 SFNFSA

-2115 NTVRATCKI
+2115 NNVRATCKI

-2219 RNPNNGVEFSSYL
+2219 RNPSNGIEFSSYL
-2232 LVMENLFYNR
+2232 LVMENLFYSR
-2242 NPTRKFDLKG
+2242 SPTRKFDLKG

-2321 KKQLVVGIID
+2321 KKELVVGIIGEFFLFFP
-2331 CIRTYTWDKK
+2331 CSFSFFVLISLSIEIPIANIVIRLYQNLHLGQK
-2341 LESWIKDRGKN
+2341 
-2352 KPTITSPK
+2352 
-2360 DYRNRFRVSMMQYV
+2360 
-2374 LQAPTVWHSFL
+2374 
-2385 APGLPVTGVTFNSG
+2385 
-2399 GGVEVTRNGV
+2399 TR
-2409 PPAITAQGS
+2409 I
-2418 EGRSVAG
+2418 
-2425 SWEERSTAD
+2425 
-2434 EERRAA
+2434 
-2440 LTAEGNVLDDATIR
+2440 LD
-2454 EMSTM
+2454 
-2459 SFV
+2459 

>member
-1 MPTVGKMN
+1 MDP
-9 SSPTS
+9 SPAS

-21 LNSPTVDKEALQK
+21 INSPTVDKEALQK

-46 DTLTSFSDFERSRTS
+46 GTLTSFSDFERSRTS

-67 PKDLVSGRISG
+67 PKELVSGRISG

-88 ASSPASDVS
+88 AASPTSDTS
-97 IRPSSR
+97 ARPASR
-103 GSFNV
+103 GSYTV
-108 PDTASLRSFS
+108 TDASSLRSFS
-118 KQESPTLFR
+118 KPESPTLVR

-134 SDASAAIAETDF
+134 SDASAVIAETDF
-146 APTHSIPSSAVHSR
+146 ALAPSIPSSAVHSR
-160 PGSRDLS
+160 PGSRDLT

-177 PSARRASPPAQP
+177 PSARRVSPPGQL
-189 RHSESNQAQH
+189 RHVESNQSQPFLP
-199 SAESKRLS
+199 ETKRLS
-207 QNMDGKRL
+207 QNLDSRPL
-215 SQNIEGKRSSVNLEN
+215 SQTLEGKRSSVNLDNNRPPQN
-230 SRPSQNHD
+230 SER
-238 GKRLSQSDAPF
+238 KRLSQSDAPF
-249 MGARTER
+249 MGPRPER
-256 PTIMIQPERTDSPS
+256 PAITVQTDSQAS
-270 SMAPSADR
+270 APVSADR
-278 FDSDASSR
+278 RDSDASSR
-286 TRSHSQHERPPLR
+286 TQSHPKPDRPPLR
-299 VSVSHLP
+299 VSASHLP
-306 GLRIS
+306 NLRIS
-311 QASVV
+311 QPSIV
-316 DGVLDTSSVLGT
+316 DGVLDTSYIFSTNLA
-328 KPSTPMPDVQP
+328 TPMLDTQI
-339 NFNGNMQ
+339 NFNAGMQ
-346 NRRAPQRD
+346 SRRLPHREGQPLD
-354 AQSLET
+354 PSD
-360 LEKRSTTI
+360 KKSTTI

-416 KCTVTVP
+416 KCTVTVQ

-447 DDSTVFS
+447 DDSTVFT
-454 DSDEPVKSPISASH
+454 DEDEPKKSPIYVSH
-468 SQDQDVFKPND
+468 SQDQDVFKPGD

-507 DTQPTLARPSS
+507 DMQPTLARPSS

-557 YQNIAD
+557 YQNIAE
-563 TRRKPPFTAFHN
+563 TQRRPFTAFHN

-584 PYLSDDASDVDDQ
+584 PFLSDDGSDADDQ
-597 SSLYATIS
+597 PSIYTTIS
-605 DIPGPSSLDN
+605 DVPGPSSLDN
-615 ERPGFAGLL
+615 ERAGFTSLL
-624 SSAVKK
+624 ASAVKK
-630 GRSRRGDRSVGGHS
+630 GRSRRGDRSAGGHS

-650 LEHLMAVHKHLSKS
+650 LEHFMFASKHLPKL
-664 RKTRNPSIG
+664 RKQRNPSIG
-673 SIGVSRP
+673 SVGISRP

-691 KTYEVGANETS
+691 KTFEAGANDPS
-702 AYEIFKPILA
+702 VFDIFNPVLA
-712 DQAQVKRSSGMHGSN
+712 DQAKVKRSSGMHGQN
-727 APAIELN
+727 APAVELN

-749 KESEIPRRKHWQ
+749 KESAIPRRRHWQ

-830 AIISFAIEYARHNTH
+830 VIISFAIEYARHNH
-845 YLSLQPVIAQEKEYL
+845 HFMSLEPVIAQEREYL
-860 SNLVGRIAALKPQI
+860 RNLVGRIVALKPHI
-874 LLVQRNVSGIALN
+874 LLVQRNVSGLALN
-887 MLERAG
+887 MLQEAG
-893 ITVVYN
+893 VTVVYN
-899 IKESVLAAVARMTE
+899 IKESVLAAVARMTQ
-913 TEVIKSMDKLS
+913 TVLIKSIDKLS
-924 IDPAGLGHCSNF
+924 IDPSGLGQCSNF
-936 DVKTYVHGKT
+936 DVKTYVHGKI

-951 WISGCPPELGCT
+951 WISGCQPELGCT
-963 IVLRGAEMEVLRQ
+963 IVLRGAEMETLRQ

-1006 SSISTAKSTPPNI
+1006 SSISTTKSTPPNI
-1019 NIAATKTADIVHAPV
+1019 DTSSAKAVDVANAPV
-1034 TPITQLHDGDEI
+1034 TPIAQIQAEAETSAAELPVGSGDEH
-1046 TVPELEANPEV
+1046 
-1057 DQSENKPNA
+1057 SETKTNA

-1071 DAARHVVPEPTV
+1071 DAARHVATEPV
-1083 TAQED
+1083 AKSQD
-1088 MDDES
+1088 DQDDES

-1117 FPEPILLAKVQDQE
+1117 FPEPVLLAKVQDQE
-1131 RKVEQTKRLRDRY
+1131 RRVEQTKRLRDRY
-1144 DAFELETDRNEKA
+1144 DAFEVEHNHNENSSETQE
-1157 SEDRQEDIAQME
+1157 EDVVQAD
-1169 KFKMVVPDMISEAVP
+1169 KFELVMPEMISKAVP
-1184 ANQTKPVRQFLR
+1184 ADQSRCTRKFLR
-1196 DIHEAQYQMA
+1196 DIHDAQYQMA
-1206 LHEYGIKKRQW
+1206 LHEYNIKKRQW

-1249 FPCAGPE
+1249 APCAGPE

-1311 TGQISVS
+1311 TGQVSVS

-1333 LMWSTCKIC
+1333 LMWSTCKLC

-1407 LYEVMV
+1407 LYDVLV
-1413 PTPTINWEVT
+1413 PTPTINWEVN

-1428 KNQLFMHFQTRL
+1428 KNQLYLHFQARL
-1440 TAFIA
+1440 SAFIA
-1445 SVRGRLNSI
+1445 SIRTRLNSI

-1466 AAATLE
+1466 ASATLE
-1472 KLAQKVDTDHEA
+1472 KLARRVDSDHEV

-1511 DEKALWWDDEF
+1511 DEKALTWDEEF
-1522 TDFEAKFFPS
+1522 NDFETKFFPS
-1532 ENDIRRLATLQLKKL
+1532 EHDIRRLATLQLKKL
-1547 FLDRGEATGTSNH
+1547 FLDRGEATGISH
-1560 DLSDA
+1560 YDLTDA
-1565 DEGMEMKERPHSG
+1565 DEGMEMKERPSSG

-1594 LTSVVEEHGHSQPN
+1594 LTSVVQEHGHSHPN
-1608 SEPNG
+1608 TDANIGSFESRGQGVEP
-1613 EMKKLHEAGPVNMEV
+1613 
-1628 PDALILSKQL
+1628 PDNPILSKQL
-1638 SPSEIEQAVEREDV
+1638 SPSEVEQAVEREDV
-1652 KHLDLAIPSAFSEP
+1652 KHLDLAVPSAFSDP
-1666 PADQETPRAESGPF
+1666 PADQETPRAENGPQ
-1680 EGDTPESKSP
+1680 EGELAESKSP
-1690 EAFVTEPKPLNSS
+1690 ESFVTDPKPLNSS
-1703 ILERIEQMRSAAT
+1703 ILERIEQMRSAAAAAST
-1716 GPDAGMPESR
+1716 SPEAGMPESR

-1733 RGPISPPLGRT
+1733 RGPISPPLART

-1755 VDSTPE
+1755 TDSASE
-1761 MPTIHAVAS
+1761 MPTIHSVAS

-1783 HQNKDLAKSIELR
+1783 HHNRDLAKSIELR

-1802 GGYSKNGRTQPSL
+1802 GGYIKGGRTQQSL
-1815 IPRSVPSKAFDTTT
+1815 IPRSVPSKAFDNNT

-1843 EFEKER
+1843 EFE
-1849 LRERKQRAARRRQVR
+1849 RERARERRQRAARRRQVR

-1886 EKTEAEAPEPH
+1886 ERTEPDDVDPPMSESNGTSDLPMEDVPD
-1897 QTSTDE
+1897 QTSDNTRG
-1903 TSEPQMEDI
+1903 Q
-1912 PDSNQETA
+1912 
-1920 EEPHDTD
+1920 HDND
-1927 DATDNEMAEST
+1927 DATDNETAEST
-1938 TGQTDTDAEGDTTD
+1938 TGHTDTDVEGDTTD
-1952 NEMHMPLR
+1952 NDIHLPYK
-1960 PDMSEA
+1960 PGFSDP

-1971 TGSIASP
+1971 NGSSASP
-1978 HDVDSHLELTLPK
+1978 HDADSHLEMTLPR
-1991 HEKNSLMKMLTSFWS
+1991 HEKHSLMKMLTSFWS
-2006 ERSASGWK
+2006 ERSSSGWIS
-2014 ALDYPLHTNEHVF
+2014 LDYPLHSNEHVF

-2048 SADYMAK
+2048 SADYTAK
-2055 LREFRGNPRSNGHGH
+2055 LREFRGNPNGGFHGH
-2070 HGHTESQS
+2070 HSRTESQS
-2078 SFNFAA
+2078 SFNFSA

-2115 NTVRATCKI
+2115 NNVRATCKI

-2139 SERFVESLSR
+2139 SDRFVESLSR

-2219 RNPNNGVEFSSYL
+2219 RNPSNGVEFSSYL
-2232 LVMENLFYNR
+2232 LVMENLFYSR

-2385 APGLPVTGVTFNSG
+2385 APGLPVTGVTFNAAG
-2399 GGVEVTRNGV
+2399 AVEVSRNGNANV
-2409 PPAITAQGS
+2409 AAGTANA
-2418 EGRSVAG
+2418 EGKSVAG
-2425 SWEERSTAD
+2425 SWEERSTVED
-2434 EERRAA
+2434 ERRLA
-2440 LTAEGNVLDDATIR
+2440 LSTEGQVLDDATIR

>member
-1 MPTVGKMN
+1 MDA
-9 SSPTS
+9 SPAS

-21 LNSPTVDKEALQK
+21 LSSLTVDKEALQK
-34 ELDHIHTTASRS
+34 ELDHIHTTASRT
-46 DTLTSFSDFERSRTS
+46 DTLTSFSDFERSRTV

-88 ASSPASDVS
+88 ASSPTSD
-97 IRPSSR
+97 RPASR
-103 GSFNV
+103 GSYTV
-108 PDTASLRSFS
+108 TDASSVRSLPKQDSPTILRSS
-118 KQESPTLFR
+118 T
-127 SNHVSRP
+127 HVSRP
-134 SDASAAIAETDF
+134 SDASATRLAEADF
-146 APTHSIPSSAVHSR
+146 SIPSSAVHSR
-160 PGSRDLS
+160 PGSRDLT
-167 RSALHTAASS
+167 RSVLHTAASS
-177 PSARRASPPAQP
+177 PSARRSSPSAQSRQLDMSQAQP
-189 RHSESNQAQH
+189 PLTEDKRLSQVMDDRRLSQNTDPKRSSMNLENNRVPQNQ
-199 SAESKRLS
+199 ESKRLS
-207 QNMDGKRL
+207 Q
-215 SQNIEGKRSSVNLEN
+215 I
-230 SRPSQNHD
+230 
-238 GKRLSQSDAPF
+238 DAPF
-249 MGARTER
+249 M
-256 PTIMIQPERTDSPS
+256 PIQPERPDSTSTPTD
-270 SMAPSADR
+270 R
-278 FDSDASSR
+278 RESDASSKMQI
-286 TRSHSQHERPPLR
+286 HSQPERPPLR
-299 VSVSHLP
+299 VSASHLP
-306 GLRIS
+306 NLRIS
-311 QASVV
+311 QASVL
-316 DGVLDTSSVLGT
+316 DGIIDTSSIFST
-328 KPSTPMPDVQP
+328 KPSTPMLEIQTNFNASMQTRRMPLKDVQSTDP
-339 NFNGNMQ
+339 AD
-346 NRRAPQRD
+346 RRSA
-354 AQSLET
+354 
-360 LEKRSTTI
+360 TI

-416 KCTVTVP
+416 KCTVTVQ
-423 GKPFGQSGTLR
+423 GKPFGQSGKLR

-454 DSDEPVKSPISASH
+454 DEDEVVKSPVSTSR
-468 SQDQDVFKPND
+468 SQDQDVFRPND
-479 PALATPSIGIPVSRR
+479 AALATPSIGIPVSRR

-507 DTQPTLARPSS
+507 DMQPTLARPSS

-528 PHSSS
+528 PHSN

-543 VRPLKTP
+543 VRPLKPP

-557 YQNIAD
+557 YQNVSE
-563 TRRKPPFTAFHN
+563 TQRRVPFTAFHN
-575 DNIIDPDLA
+575 DNIIDPELA
-584 PYLSDDASDVDDQ
+584 PFLSDEGSDADDQ
-597 SSLYATIS
+597 PSIYTTIS
-605 DIPGPSSLDN
+605 DMPRPSSFDN
-615 ERPGFAGLL
+615 ERAGFSSILA
-624 SSAVKK
+624 SAVKK
-630 GRSRRGDRSVGGHS
+630 GRSRRGDRSVGGQS

-650 LEHLMAVHKHLSKS
+650 LEHFMFASKHLPKL
-664 RKTRNPSIG
+664 RKQRNPSIG
-673 SIGVSRP
+673 SVGVSRP

-686 SQNMM
+686 SQNMT
-691 KTYEVGANETS
+691 KTYEAGAVDVS
-702 AYEIFKPILA
+702 AFEIFKTNPA
-712 DQAQVKRSSGMHGSN
+712 DQAQVKRSSGMHGLN

-749 KESEIPRRKHWQ
+749 KDSEIRRRKHWQ

-792 IKKVPGGKPGDT
+792 IKKVPGGRPGDT

-810 VFSKNIALKDMRRS
+810 VFSKNIALKGMRRS

-830 AIISFAIEYARHNTH
+830 AIISFAIEYARHNH
-845 YLSLQPVIAQEKEYL
+845 HFMSLEPVIAQEREYL
-860 SNLVGRIAALKPQI
+860 RNLVGRIITLKPEI
-874 LLVQRNVSGIALN
+874 ILVQRNVSGLALN
-887 MLERAG
+887 MLQEAG

-899 IKESVLAAVARMTE
+899 IKESVLAAVARMTR
-913 TEVIKSMDKLS
+913 TVLIKSMDKLS
-924 IDPAGLGHCSNF
+924 IDPTQLGQCSNF
-936 DVKTYVHGKT
+936 DVKTYVNGPI
-946 RKTFI
+946 RKTYI
-951 WISGCPPELGCT
+951 WISGCRPDLGCT
-963 IVLRGAEMEVLRQ
+963 IVLRGAEMEILRQ

-1006 SSISTAKSTPPNI
+1006 SSFSTTKLTPPNVSVTAVKTTEAVDRPATPV
-1019 NIAATKTADIVHAPV
+1019 NQAQPSDKDETAATEMSQISLDDNSGA
-1034 TPITQLHDGDEI
+1034 
-1046 TVPELEANPEV
+1046 
-1057 DQSENKPNA
+1057 KPNA

-1071 DAARHVVPEPTV
+1071 DAARHVVATPLPTAYVEP
-1083 TAQED
+1083 
-1088 MDDES
+1088 DDES

-1117 FPEPILLAKVQDQE
+1117 FPEPVLLAKVQDQE
-1131 RKVEQTKRLRDRY
+1131 RKVEQTKRIRDRY
-1144 DAFELETDRNEKA
+1144 DAFELEQDQNEKA
-1157 SEDRQEDIAQME
+1157 DICEQNECRQAENFE
-1169 KFKMVVPDMISEAVP
+1169 LVLPEMISKAMP
-1184 ANQTKPVRQFLR
+1184 ADQSKPVRQFLR
-1196 DIHEAQYQMA
+1196 DIHDAQYQMA
-1206 LHEYGIKKRQW
+1206 LHEYDIKKRQW
-1217 ESFFSISNNNPFNP
+1217 ESFFSISNKNPFNP

-1237 FVLHSLVSNALS
+1237 FVLHSLVSNNGS
-1249 FPCAGPE
+1249 FPCAGPD

-1263 AGWGNAEL
+1263 AGWANAEL
-1271 GLEEDLTLGQFVEE
+1271 GLEEDLTLGQFIEE
-1285 TCATAATACKQCSH
+1285 TCATANTACKQCQS

-1311 TGQISVS
+1311 AGQVSVS

-1342 QQETTWIPMSDNTW
+1342 QQETTWIPMSDNSW

-1407 LYEVMV
+1407 LYDVLV
-1413 PTPTINWEVT
+1413 PTPTINWEVN

-1428 KNQLFMHFQTRL
+1428 KNQLFLHFQARL
-1440 TAFIA
+1440 STFIA
-1445 SVRGRLNSI
+1445 SIKTRINSI
-1454 NLSTVAPEKQAD
+1454 NLSTVAPEISAE

-1472 KLAQKVDTDHEA
+1472 KLSQKANSDHEE
-1484 LLQKLQDKYMASKFY
+1484 LLQKLQAKYTASKFY

-1511 DEKALWWDDEF
+1511 DEKAIVWDDAF
-1522 TDFEAKFFPS
+1522 IDFERNFFPS

-1547 FLDRGEATGTSNH
+1547 FLDRGEAAGVPH
-1560 DLSDA
+1560 QDLSDA
-1565 DEGMEMKERPHSG
+1565 DEGMEMQERPPSG

-1594 LTSVVEEHGHSQPN
+1594 LTSVVEEHGHSHPDTN
-1608 SEPNG
+1608 HG
-1613 EMKKLHEAGPVNMEV
+1613 GPIPMSLEDRTQAVDI
-1628 PDALILSKQL
+1628 PDTLMLSKQL
-1638 SPSEIEQAVEREDV
+1638 SPSEVEQAVDREDV
-1652 KHLDLAIPSAFSEP
+1652 KHLDLAVPSAFPEP
-1666 PADQETPRAESGPF
+1666 PADQETPRAENGPSAS
-1680 EGDTPESKSP
+1680 ESVETKSIEVIIP
-1690 EAFVTEPKPLNSS
+1690 EPKPLNSS
-1703 ILERIEQMRSAAT
+1703 ILERIEQMRSAAAAS
-1716 GPDAGMPESR
+1716 PEAGVGESK
-1726 IPRLVRT
+1726 IPRLVRS
-1733 RGPISPPLGRT
+1733 RAPFSPPLGRT
-1744 QSQPDGIPKRN
+1744 QSQPDGIPKRSADA
-1755 VDSTPE
+1755 VPE
-1761 MPTIHAVAS
+1761 MPTIHANVS
-1770 GESSGTT
+1770 GENSGTT

-1796 LSDRLG
+1796 VSDRLG
-1802 GGYSKNGRTQPSL
+1802 GSFLRNGKLSQSL
-1815 IPRSVPSKAFDTTT
+1815 IPRSVPSKAFDNNT

-1843 EFEKER
+1843 EFERER
-1849 LRERKQRAARRRQVR
+1849 LRERRQRAERRRQVR
-1864 ANPLASSKPVVEVYR
+1864 ANPLASSRPTVEVYR

-1886 EKTEAEAPEPH
+1886 ERNEDEAANPSEDDGNETIQPQPMKVSDPIQEAVE
-1897 QTSTDE
+1897 
-1903 TSEPQMEDI
+1903 
-1912 PDSNQETA
+1912 NA
-1920 EEPHDTD
+1920 LDTD
-1927 DATDNEMAEST
+1927 QYATDNEIAGST
-1938 TGQTDTDAEGDTTD
+1938 TGNTDTDVEGDTTD
-1952 NEMHMPLR
+1952 NEMLLPLLDHR
-1960 PDMSEA
+1960 HDASEA
-1966 GSISG
+1966 ESISG

-1978 HDVDSHLELTLPK
+1978 HDVDSQLELALPK
-1991 HEKNSLMKMLTSFWS
+1991 HEKTSLIKMLTSFWS
-2006 ERSASGWK
+2006 ERSASGWTQ
-2014 ALDYPLHTNEHVF
+2014 LDYPLYPNEHVF
-2027 DDSDIIV
+2027 EDNDIIV

-2048 SADYMAK
+2048 SADYTAK
-2055 LREFRGNPRSNGHGH
+2055 LREFRGNPRPSRYHGH
-2070 HGHTESQS
+2070 SHTESQS
-2078 SFNFAA
+2078 SFSYAA
-2084 DISSNDAS
+2084 DASNNGAS

-2098 ASLISETGTHM
+2098 ASLISDTGTHM
-2109 KYSFSH
+2109 KYSFVH
-2115 NTVRATCKI
+2115 GTVRATCKI
-2124 FYAESFDALRRKCGV
+2124 FYAESFDALRRKCNV
-2139 SERFVESLSR
+2139 SDRFVESLSR

-2219 RNPNNGVEFSSYL
+2219 RNPQSGIEFSSYL
-2232 LVMENLFYNR
+2232 LVMENLFYSR
-2242 NPTRKFDLKG
+2242 SPTRKFDLKG

-2289 RKLLKASV
+2289 RKLIKASV

-2321 KKQLVVGIID
+2321 KKELVVGIID

-2352 KPTITSPK
+2352 KPTITSPR

-2385 APGLPVTGVTFNSG
+2385 APGRAMTGVTFSASG
-2399 GGVEVTRNGV
+2399 TVEVGKNVGV
-2409 PPAITAQGS
+2409 VGGAGAVVAAGMTTLV
-2418 EGRSVAG
+2418 EGKSVSG
-2425 SWEERSTAD
+2425 SWEERKREEED
-2434 EERRAA
+2434 EERNRVALAA
-2440 LTAEGNVLDDATIR
+2440 EAQILDDATIR

>member
-1 MPTVGKMN
+1 MPTTARMP
-9 SSPTS
+9 SSPAS

-21 LNSPTVDKEALQK
+21 VNEPTVDKEALQK

-46 DTLTSFSDFERSRTS
+46 VTLTSFSDFEHSRSN
-61 SPRVPG
+61 SPRAPG

-88 ASSPASDVS
+88 ASSPSSDTHV
-97 IRPSSR
+97 RPDSR
-103 GSFNV
+103 GSLAV
-108 PDTASLRSFS
+108 TDASSLRSLS
-118 KQESPTLFR
+118 KHDSPTLRR

-134 SDASAAIAETDF
+134 SDASAVMAESDF
-146 APTHSIPSSAVHSR
+146 ANAPSFPSSAVHSR
-160 PGSRDLS
+160 PGSRDLT

-177 PSARRASPPAQP
+177 PSATRASPP
-189 RHSESNQAQH
+189 RHVRHAESTQG
-199 SAESKRLS
+199 ESKRLS
-207 QNMDGKRL
+207 QNLDTR
-215 SQNIEGKRSSVNLEN
+215 RSSQMLEGN
-230 SRPSQNHD
+230 QSSNTLDNNRPSHNHD
-238 GKRLSQSDAPF
+238 GKRLSQLDAPF
-249 MGARTER
+249 MGARPDR
-256 PTIMIQPERTDSPS
+256 SVLDHQSERTTSPS
-270 SMAPSADR
+270 KATASPDR
-278 FDSDASSR
+278 RDSDASSR
-286 TRSHSQHERPPLR
+286 TQNHQKSERPPLR
-299 VSVSHLP
+299 VSASHLP
-306 GLRIS
+306 NLRIS
-311 QASVV
+311 QPSIV
-316 DGVLDTSSVLGT
+316 DGVLDTSSIFST
-328 KPSTPMPDVQP
+328 KLTTPTLDTQP
-339 NFNGNMQ
+339 NFNAGMQ
-346 NRRAPQRD
+346 GRRMLHREGQP
-354 AQSLET
+354 LET
-360 LEKRSTTI
+360 SEKKSTTI
-368 PAHLKRRVIS
+368 PAHIKRRVIS

-416 KCTVTVP
+416 KCTVTVQ

-447 DDSTVFS
+447 DDSTVFT
-454 DSDEPVKSPISASH
+454 DEDEPLRSPISASH
-468 SQDQDVFKPND
+468 AEDQDVFKPNE
-479 PALATPSIGIPVSRR
+479 PGLATPSIGIPVSRR

-507 DTQPTLARPSS
+507 DMQPTLARPSS

-557 YQNIAD
+557 YQNFAE
-563 TRRKPPFTAFHN
+563 TQRRPFTAFHN

-584 PYLSDDASDVDDQ
+584 PFLSDEGSDADDLP
-597 SSLYATIS
+597 SIYTTIS

-615 ERPGFAGLL
+615 DRAGFTSLL
-624 SSAVKK
+624 ASAVKK
-630 GRSRRGDRSVGGHS
+630 GRSRRGDRSAGGHS

-650 LEHLMAVHKHLSKS
+650 LEHFMFASKHLPKL
-664 RKTRNPSIG
+664 RKQRNPSIG
-673 SIGVSRP
+673 SVGVSRP

-686 SQNMM
+686 SQNMI
-691 KTYEVGANETS
+691 KTLEAGANDS
-702 AYEIFKPILA
+702 SVYDIFNPVLA
-712 DQAQVKRSSGMHGSN
+712 DQAQVKRSSGMHGQN
-727 APAIELN
+727 APALELN

-749 KESEIPRRKHWQ
+749 KESEIPRRRHWQ

-804 SYVSGV
+804 SYISGV
-810 VFSKNIALKDMRRS
+810 VFSKNIALKGMRRS

-830 AIISFAIEYARHNTH
+830 LIISFAIEYARHNH
-845 YLSLQPVIAQEKEYL
+845 HFMSLEPVIAQEREYL
-860 SNLVGRIAALKPQI
+860 RNLVGRIVTLKPHI
-874 LLVQRNVSGIALN
+874 LLVQRNVSGLALN
-887 MLERAG
+887 MLQEAG

-899 IKESVLAAVARMTE
+899 IKESVLAAVARMTQ
-913 TEVIKSMDKLS
+913 TVLIKSIDKLS
-924 IDPAGLGHCSNF
+924 IEPSGLGKCSNF
-936 DVKTYVHGKT
+936 DVKTYVHAKI

-951 WISGCPPELGCT
+951 WISGCQPDLGCT
-963 IVLRGAEMEVLRQ
+963 IVLRGAEMETLRQ

-1006 SSISTAKSTPPNI
+1006 SSISTTKSTPPDI
-1019 NIAATKTADIVHAPV
+1019 TIATSKTADV
-1034 TPITQLHDGDEI
+1034 
-1046 TVPELEANPEV
+1046 ANPPLTPTVQIQIGTETSIPGLLV
-1057 DQSENKPNA
+1057 NIEDEASGNKPHA

-1071 DAARHVVPEPTV
+1071 DAARHVAPGPASKTGDDQDNEP
-1083 TAQED
+1083 
-1088 MDDES
+1088 

-1131 RKVEQTKRLRDRY
+1131 RRVEQTKRLRDRY
-1144 DAFELETDRNEKA
+1144 DAFDAELEHDEKRDEA
-1157 SEDRQEDIAQME
+1157 GEGVTVPAA
-1169 KFKMVVPDMISEAVP
+1169 KFELVMPEMISKAVP
-1184 ANQTKPVRQFLR
+1184 ADQSRSTRKFLR
-1196 DIHEAQYQMA
+1196 DIHDAQYQMA

-1217 ESFFSISNNNPFNP
+1217 ESFFSVSNNNPFNP

-1249 FPCAGPE
+1249 APCAGPE

-1271 GLEEDLTLGQFVEE
+1271 GLEEDLTLGQFIEE

-1311 TGQISVS
+1311 SGQVSVS

-1407 LYEVMV
+1407 LYDVLV
-1413 PTPTINWEVT
+1413 PTPTINWEVN

-1428 KNQLFMHFQTRL
+1428 KNQLYLHFQARL
-1440 TAFIA
+1440 SAFIA
-1445 SVRGRLNSI
+1445 SIRVRLDSI

-1466 AAATLE
+1466 ASATLE
-1472 KLAQKVDTDHEA
+1472 KLAQVVDSDHES
-1484 LLQKLQDKYMASKFY
+1484 LLQKLQDKYMGSKFY
-1499 EIIPLNRAVRMM
+1499 EIVPLNRAVRMM
-1511 DEKALWWDDEF
+1511 DEKALAWDEEF
-1522 TDFEAKFFPS
+1522 NDFETKFFPS
-1532 ENDIRRLATLQLKKL
+1532 EHDIRRLATLQLKKL
-1547 FLDRGEATGTSNH
+1547 FLDRGDAAGIPH
-1560 DLSDA
+1560 YDLSDA
-1565 DEGMEMKERPHSG
+1565 DEGMEMKERPTSG

-1594 LTSVVEEHGHSQPN
+1594 LTSVVEEHGHSHPDSGAN
-1608 SEPNG
+1608 NDTLHPNG
-1613 EMKKLHEAGPVNMEV
+1613 QRVEGSDN
-1628 PDALILSKQL
+1628 LILSKQF

-1652 KHLDLAIPSAFSEP
+1652 KHLDLAVPSAFSEP
-1666 PADQETPRAESGPF
+1666 PVDQETPRAENGPQ
-1680 EGDTPESKSP
+1680 EGELVESKSP
-1690 EAFVTEPKPLNSS
+1690 DSFVTDPKPLNSS
-1703 ILERIEQMRSAAT
+1703 ILERIEQMRSAAAAAT
-1716 GPDAGMPESR
+1716 SPESGMPESR

-1733 RGPISPPLGRT
+1733 RGPISPPLART
-1744 QSQPDGIPKRN
+1744 QSQPDGIPKRSI
-1755 VDSTPE
+1755 DSASE
-1761 MPTIHAVAS
+1761 MPTIHAFGS

-1783 HQNKDLAKSIELR
+1783 HQNRDLAKSIELR

-1802 GGYSKNGRTQPSL
+1802 GGFIKSGRVQQSL
-1815 IPRSVPSKAFDTTT
+1815 IPRSVPSKAFDNNT

-1843 EFEKER
+1843 EFE
-1849 LRERKQRAARRRQVR
+1849 RERARERRQRAARRRQVR

-1886 EKTEAEAPEPH
+1886 ERTEPEV
-1897 QTSTDE
+1897 DE
-1903 TSEPQMEDI
+1903 TPTSDSIDTSDLPMEDV
-1912 PDSNQETA
+1912 PDPSSDNVRE
-1920 EEPHDTD
+1920 HNDND
-1927 DATDNEMAEST
+1927 DATDNETAEST
-1938 TGQTDTDAEGDTTD
+1938 TGHTDTDVEGDATD
-1952 NEMHMPLR
+1952 NDIHLPYK
-1960 PDMSEA
+1960 PGHSDK
-1966 GSISG
+1966 GSFSG
-1971 TGSIASP
+1971 NGSTSSP
-1978 HDVDSHLELTLPK
+1978 HDVDSHLDMTLPR
-1991 HEKNSLMKMLTSFWS
+1991 HEKHSLMKMLTSFWS
-2006 ERSASGWK
+2006 ERSSSGWIS
-2014 ALDYPLHTNEHVF
+2014 LDYPLHSNEHVF

-2048 SADYMAK
+2048 SADYLTK
-2055 LREFRGNPRSNGHGH
+2055 LREFRGNPNGGFHGH
-2070 HGHTESQS
+2070 RGHTESQS

-2115 NTVRATCKI
+2115 NNVRATCKI

-2232 LVMENLFYNR
+2232 LVMENLFYSR

-2321 KKQLVVGIID
+2321 KKELVVGII
-2331 CIRTYTWDKK
+2331 
-2341 LESWIKDRGKN
+2341 GKFFPFSLPLPFLFFLVLMF
-2352 KPTITSPK
+2352 KITNIIHRLYQNLHLGQKTRILDQRPRQK
-2360 DYRNRFRVSMMQYV
+2360 Q
-2374 LQAPTVWHSFL
+2374 THHHL
-2385 APGLPVTGVTFNSG
+2385 AKGLPQPFPREHDAIRPSSPHGLALFPRTGI
-2399 GGVEVTRNGV
+2399 
-2409 PPAITAQGS
+2409 ACY
-2418 EGRSVAG
+2418 RSDV
-2425 SWEERSTAD
+2425 
-2434 EERRAA
+2434 
-2440 LTAEGNVLDDATIR
+2440 
-2454 EMSTM
+2454 
-2459 SFV
+2459 

>member
-1 MPTVGKMN
+1 I
-9 SSPTS
+9 
-14 RRASLSS
+14 
-21 LNSPTVDKEALQK
+21 NSPTVDKEALQK

-46 DTLTSFSDFERSRTS
+46 DTLTSFSDFERSRNS

-67 PKDLVSGRISG
+67 PKELVSGRISG

-88 ASSPASDVS
+88 ASSPASDTS
-97 IRPSSR
+97 ARPASR
-103 GSFNV
+103 GSYTV
-108 PDTASLRSFS
+108 TDASSLRSFS
-118 KQESPTLFR
+118 KPESPTLLR
-127 SNHVSRP
+127 SNHGSRP
-134 SDASAAIAETDF
+134 SDASAVVAEIDF
-146 APTHSIPSSAVHSR
+146 APTPSIPSSAVHSR

-167 RSALHTAASS
+167 RSAVHTAASS
-177 PSARRASPPAQP
+177 PSARRVSPPRQG
-189 RHSESNQAQH
+189 RHAESNQNQ
-199 SAESKRLS
+199 SVVAESKRLS
-207 QNMDGKRL
+207 QNLDGRDGRRS
-215 SQNIEGKRSSVNLEN
+215 SQNLEAKRSSVNLDN
-230 SRPSQNHD
+230 NRPSHNPD

-249 MGARTER
+249 MGPRPER
-256 PTIMIQPERTDSPS
+256 PVITVQSDRTDSPS
-270 SMAPSADR
+270 STHVSAER
-278 FDSDASSR
+278 RDSDASSR
-286 TRSHSQHERPPLR
+286 TQNHPKPERPPLR
-299 VSVSHLP
+299 VSASHLP
-306 GLRIS
+306 NLRIS
-311 QASVV
+311 QASIL
-316 DGVLDTSSVLGT
+316 DGVLDTSSIFST
-328 KPSTPMPDVQP
+328 KLSTPILDTQP
-339 NFNGNMQ
+339 NLNAGMQ
-346 NRRAPQRD
+346 SRRVPHREGQPLD
-354 AQSLET
+354 SS
-360 LEKRSTTI
+360 EKKSTTI

-416 KCTVTVP
+416 KCTVTVQ

-447 DDSTVFS
+447 DDSTVFT
-454 DSDEPVKSPISASH
+454 DEDEPMRSPISASH
-468 SQDQDVFKPND
+468 SQDQDIFKPD
-479 PALATPSIGIPVSRR
+479 EPALATPSIGIPVSRR

-507 DTQPTLARPSS
+507 DMQPTLARPSS

-557 YQNIAD
+557 YQNVAE
-563 TRRKPPFTAFHN
+563 TQRRPFTAFHN

-584 PYLSDDASDVDDQ
+584 PFLSDDGSDADDQ
-597 SSLYATIS
+597 PSIYTTIS
-605 DIPGPSSLDN
+605 DAPVPSSMDN
-615 ERPGFAGLL
+615 ERAGFTSLL
-624 SSAVKK
+624 ASAVKK

-650 LEHLMAVHKHLSKS
+650 LEHFMFASKHLPKM
-664 RKTRNPSIG
+664 RKQRNPSIG
-673 SIGVSRP
+673 SVGISRP

-691 KTYEVGANETS
+691 KTFEAGVNDPS
-702 AYEIFKPILA
+702 VFDIFNPVLA
-712 DQAQVKRSSGMHGSN
+712 DQAQVKRSSGMHGLN

-749 KESEIPRRKHWQ
+749 KESAIPRRRHWQ

-810 VFSKNIALKDMRRS
+810 VFSKNIALKGMRRS

-830 AIISFAIEYARHNTH
+830 VIISFAIEYARHNH
-845 YLSLQPVIAQEKEYL
+845 HFMSLEPVIAQEREYL
-860 SNLVGRIAALKPQI
+860 RNLVGRIVALKPQI
-874 LLVQRNVSGIALN
+874 LLVQRNVSGLALN
-887 MLERAG
+887 MLQEAG

-899 IKESVLAAVARMTE
+899 IKESVLAAVARMTQ
-913 TEVIKSMDKLS
+913 TVLIKSIDKLS
-924 IDPAGLGHCSNF
+924 IDPSGLGQCSNF
-936 DVKTYVHGKT
+936 DVKTYVHANIK
-946 RKTFI
+946 KTFI
-951 WISGCPPELGCT
+951 WISGCQPDLGCT
-963 IVLRGAEMEVLRQ
+963 IVLRGAEMETLRQ

-1006 SSISTAKSTPPNI
+1006 SSISTTKSTPPDISVTSKAVDVANVP
-1019 NIAATKTADIVHAPV
+1019 ATPTAPTQADVQSNTTEIPV
-1034 TPITQLHDGDEI
+1034 RIEDEH
-1046 TVPELEANPEV
+1046 P
-1057 DQSENKPNA
+1057 ENKPNA

-1071 DAARHVVPEPTV
+1071 DAARHVAPKPAAKT
-1083 TAQED
+1083 Q
-1088 MDDES
+1088 DDQDSES

-1131 RKVEQTKRLRDRY
+1131 RRVEQTKRLRDRY
-1144 DAFELETDRNEKA
+1144 DAFEAEHDHNENIGESK
-1157 SEDRQEDIAQME
+1157 EEDITQEA
-1169 KFKMVVPDMISEAVP
+1169 KFQLVMPEMISKAVP
-1184 ANQTKPVRQFLR
+1184 ADQSRSTRKFLR
-1196 DIHEAQYQMA
+1196 DIHDAQYQMA

-1249 FPCAGPE
+1249 APCAGPE

-1271 GLEEDLTLGQFVEE
+1271 GLEEDLTLGQFIEE
-1285 TCATAATACKQCSH
+1285 TCATASTACKQCSH

-1311 TGQISVS
+1311 AGQISVS

-1402 WDNVD
+1402 WDNID
-1407 LYEVMV
+1407 LYDVLV
-1413 PTPTINWEVT
+1413 PTPTINWEVNS
-1423 AGLEL
+1423 GLEL
-1428 KNQLFMHFQTRL
+1428 KNQLYLHFQARL
-1440 TAFIA
+1440 SAFIA
-1445 SVRGRLNSI
+1445 SIRVRLDSI

-1466 AAATLE
+1466 ASATLE
-1472 KLAQKVDTDHEA
+1472 KLSQRVDSDHET

-1511 DEKALWWDDEF
+1511 DEKALAWDDEF
-1522 TDFEAKFFPS
+1522 NDFETKFFPS
-1532 ENDIRRLATLQLKKL
+1532 EHDIRRLATLQLKKL
-1547 FLDRGEATGTSNH
+1547 FLDRGEAAGNSH
-1560 DLSDA
+1560 YDLGDA
-1565 DEGMEMKERPHSG
+1565 DEGMEMKERPSSG

-1594 LTSVVEEHGHSQPN
+1594 LTAVVEEHGHSN
-1608 SEPNG
+1608 SNTGTSIGSLESRNQ
-1613 EMKKLHEAGPVNMEV
+1613 NIEV
-1628 PDALILSKQL
+1628 PDNLKLSKQL

-1652 KHLDLAIPSAFSEP
+1652 KHLDLAVPVAFAEP
-1666 PADQETPRAESGPF
+1666 PSDQETPRAENGPQ
-1680 EGDTPESKSP
+1680 EGETPESRSP
-1690 EAFVTEPKPLNSS
+1690 ETPMVDPKPLNSS
-1703 ILERIEQMRSAAT
+1703 ILERIEQMRSAAAAAT
-1716 GPDAGMPESR
+1716 SPEANVPESK

-1733 RGPISPPLGRT
+1733 RGPISPPLART
-1744 QSQPDGIPKRN
+1744 QSQPDGIPKRT
-1755 VDSTPE
+1755 VEPASE
-1761 MPTIHAVAS
+1761 LPTIHAIAS

-1783 HQNKDLAKSIELR
+1783 QQNKDLAKSIELR

-1802 GGYSKNGRTQPSL
+1802 GGYIKSGRAQQSL
-1815 IPRSVPSKAFDTTT
+1815 IPRSVPSKTFDNNT

-1843 EFEKER
+1843 EFE
-1849 LRERKQRAARRRQVR
+1849 RERARERRQRAARRRQVR

-1886 EKTEAEAPEPH
+1886 EKTEPEIVNPPM
-1897 QTSTDE
+1897 SESNE
-1903 TSEPQMEDI
+1903 TLDLPMEQVPDPESETVH
-1912 PDSNQETA
+1912 N
-1920 EEPHDTD
+1920 PHDID
-1927 DATDNEMAEST
+1927 DATDNETAEST
-1938 TGQTDTDAEGDTTD
+1938 TGHTDTDVEGDTTD
-1952 NEMHMPLR
+1952 NEIHPPYKPGHSDL
-1960 PDMSEA
+1960 
-1966 GSISG
+1966 GSTSG
-1971 TGSIASP
+1971 NGSAASP
-1978 HDVDSHLELTLPK
+1978 HDADSHLEMTLPR
-1991 HEKNSLMKMLTSFWS
+1991 HEKHSLMKMLTSFWS
-2006 ERSASGWK
+2006 ERSSSGWK
-2014 ALDYPLHTNEHVF
+2014 SLDYPLHSNEHVF

-2048 SADYMAK
+2048 SADYTAK
-2055 LREFRGNPRSNGHGH
+2055 LREFRGNPNSGFHGH

-2115 NTVRATCKI
+2115 NNVRATCKI

-2219 RNPNNGVEFSSYL
+2219 RNPSNGVEFSSYL
-2232 LVMENLFYNR
+2232 LVMENLFYSR

-2321 KKQLVVGIID
+2321 KKELVVGIID

-2385 APGLPVTGVTFNSG
+2385 APGLPVTGVTFNAA
-2399 GGVEVTRNGV
+2399 GGVEVARNGAV
-2409 PPAITAQGS
+2409 TAAVIANA

-2425 SWEERSTAD
+2425 SWEERSTVD
-2434 EERRAA
+2434 EDRRLA
-2440 LTAEGNVLDDATIR
+2440 LTEGQVLDDATIR